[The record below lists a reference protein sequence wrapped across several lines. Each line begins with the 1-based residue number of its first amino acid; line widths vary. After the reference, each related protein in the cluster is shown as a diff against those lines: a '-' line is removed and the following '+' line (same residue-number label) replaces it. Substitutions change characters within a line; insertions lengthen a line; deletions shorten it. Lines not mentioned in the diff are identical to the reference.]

1 MTAQTSRFNQIL
13 LIAMIVLYVI
23 SIGAFTYTNWQVEP
37 VHSLLN
43 MIINGLI
50 LSLPLVLLY
59 GAIYVLVSA
68 WRERKQTGQISA
80 RQSKIIYWA
89 PRIAAI
95 VIIFF
100 ISLFSLDVFEM
111 GGTFLEKL
119 GGFLIHS
126 LPSIFMIVF
135 LVFAWRRPVI
145 GFIGFLLAGI
155 IFLRFV
161 IPDGDLANFVLFSG
175 PLLLV
180 AALFYTDWRWN
191 SPRPSR
197 PVDTA
202 V

>member
-1 MTAQTSRFNQIL
+1 MNAQTSRFKQIL
-13 LIAMIVLYVI
+13 LIAMIVLYII
-23 SIGAFTYTNWQVEP
+23 SIGAFTYANWKVEP
-37 VHSLLN
+37 EHVLW
-43 MIINGLI
+43 MIVVNTLI

-59 GAIYVLVSA
+59 GAIYVLISA

-80 RQSKIIYWA
+80 RQSKIIYWS

-111 GGTFLEKL
+111 GGTLLEKL
-119 GGFLIHS
+119 GGFIIHS

-145 GFIGFLLAGI
+145 GFVGFLLAGI
-155 IFLRFV
+155 VFLRFV
-161 IPDGDLANFVLFSG
+161 IPGADLGNFVLFSG

-180 AALFYTDWRWN
+180 AALFYADWRWQKN
-191 SPRPSR
+191 PSP
-197 PVDTA
+197 A
-202 V
+202 

>member
-1 MTAQTSRFNQIL
+1 MNTQTSRFNQIL
-13 LIAMIVLYVI
+13 LIAMIVFYVI
-23 SIGAFTYTNWQVEP
+23 SIGAFTYANWIVEP
-37 VHSLLN
+37 EHVN
-43 MIINGLI
+43 WMILVNTLI

-111 GGTFLEKL
+111 GGTFLEQL

-145 GFIGFLLAGI
+145 GFVGFLLAGI
-155 IFLRFV
+155 VFLRFV
-161 IPDGDLANFVLFSG
+161 IPNANLGNFVLFSG

-180 AALFYTDWRWN
+180 AALFYADWRWRTHP
-191 SPRPSR
+191 SP
-197 PVDTA
+197 A
-202 V
+202 